1 MKRSKH
7 RYRLRRAVLVLA
19 LLAFGW
25 FENYTVRLQTVRIS
39 VPRLPAAFSGL
50 RVAQLSDL
58 HGMRFGPQ
66 NAWLLHCV
74 QNARPDLIALTGDL
88 ADEHTDLDA
97 LRPTLQALCRI
108 APVYFVTG
116 NHEWVL
122 PRARRQA
129 LFKILDSCGVT
140 RLENRYVPLRRNGD
154 TLWLAGAGDPN
165 GPADQPTPSAL
176 FADLRAEAGPDACVL
191 LLAHRNDRL
200 AAWAQLGADVV
211 LCGHAHGGVVRLPG
225 LGGLFGP
232 QKTWLPEF
240 DAGLFSCGGTQMY
253 VSPGLGTLRG
263 LPLRLCNRPTVSLL
277 VLTQEKIPET

>member
-7 RYRLRRAVLVLA
+7 RRSLRRAVLVLA

-25 FENYTVRLQTVRIS
+25 FENYTVRLQTVHIS
-39 VPRLPAAFSGL
+39 APRLPAAFSGL

-58 HGMRFGPQ
+58 HGMHFGPQ
-66 NAWLLHCV
+66 NAWLLRCV

-88 ADEHTDLDA
+88 ADAHTELDT

-122 PRARRQA
+122 PRARRQT
-129 LFKILDSCGVT
+129 LFKLLDSCGVT
-140 RLENRYVPLRRNGD
+140 RLENRYVPLRRGD
-154 TLWLAGAGDPN
+154 ATLWLAGVGDPN
-165 GPADQPTPSAL
+165 GPADQPAPSAL
-176 FADLRAEAGPDACVL
+176 FAELRAEAGPDACIL
-191 LLAHRNDRL
+191 LLAHRNDL
-200 AAWAQLGADVV
+200 LDTWVQLGADVV

-240 DAGLFSCGGTQMY
+240 DAGLFSRGGTQMY

-263 LPLRLCNRPTVSLL
+263 LPLRLFDRPTVSLL
-277 VLTQEKIPET
+277 VLTPEKAPET